1 MRANWEP
8 IGESAPVEGCAERS
22 TKEAAIYMIY
32 CILQFEFGDS
42 HVKRPSPGMQIFEIF
57 GLLFG

>member
-1 MRANWEP
+1 MR
-8 IGESAPVEGCAERS
+8 EGARERV
-22 TKEAAIYMIY
+22 